1 MIKIMIV
8 DDETPAR
15 NQIRNELLRMGIDE
29 KSLLEAQN
37 GVAALGKAKDNKI
50 DILITDISM
59 PRMPGI
65 DLAKHILALYPDCK
79 IIFLTGYSDKE
90 YLKAAIKLNVIDYI
104 EKPLDYDEFEQAVR
118 KAVSESEKL
127 DKSNKEN
134 EFDFKFLEA
143 LFKNQHI
150 DKNALSAQYAKV
162 LKSTKFAAAIIVP
175 CSEYT
180 TAEINILEK
189 SAERYSIRTI
199 SRFKANGSIE
209 LLFAGSSINMKNDIK
224 KLFNSFFST
233 LKEGEKFKC
242 GIGSFENHVK
252 NVYVSYENAVCA
264 LDNAFFYH
272 PNTPVYF
279 TDNIP
284 AAAVDIDKITK
295 ELYSSF
301 SDEDF
306 DNTFSIVNSLYKS
319 LYQSNYMLSSNAKK
333 VYYTIFENLHSS
345 FKNYYF
351 ALSSEHSLYDDSF
364 NIHES
369 LFLDD
374 LHNHMISTINLMKQI
389 LNSTNFNSLVKSALV
404 YIERNYQNPN
414 LSIVD
419 IAMQCNVNA
428 NYLCSMFKSVTGET
442 INYYVNK
449 LRIENAKKLMLE
461 TNMTIMKI
469 SQQCGFNDAKYF
481 CKAFAKYTDLT
492 PTNFRKK
499 YK

>member
-1 MIKIMIV
+1 MIRIMIV

-15 NQIRNELLRMGIDE
+15 NQIKNELIRMGIDE

-37 GVAALGKAKDNKI
+37 GVVALGKAQNNKI
-50 DILITDISM
+50 DILLTDISM

-65 DLAKHILALYPDCK
+65 DLAKHILTLYPDCK
-79 IIFLTGYSDKE
+79 IIFFTGYSDKE

-104 EKPLDYDEFEQAVR
+104 EKPIDYDELEQAVR
-118 KAVSESEKL
+118 KAISESEKL
-127 DKSNKEN
+127 NKSDKEN

-143 LFKNQHI
+143 LFKNQPI
-150 DKNALSAQYAKV
+150 DKKALSAQYSKV
-162 LKSTKFAAAIIVP
+162 LESTKFVAAIIEP

-180 TAEINILEK
+180 TAVISILEK
-189 SAERYSIRTI
+189 SAERYSIRTT
-199 SRFKANGSIE
+199 SRFKTNGSIE
-209 LLFAGSSINMKNDIK
+209 LLFSGSTTNMKNDIEK
-224 KLFNSFFST
+224 IFHSFFSA

-242 GIGSFENHVK
+242 GIGSFEK
-252 NVYVSYENAVCA
+252 QAKKVYISYENAVCA

-272 PNTPVYF
+272 PNTAVYF
-279 TDNIP
+279 TDNISAP
-284 AAAVDIDKITK
+284 AVDTDKITK
-295 ELYSSF
+295 ELYAYF

-306 DNTFSIVNSLYKS
+306 ENACSTVNSLYNS

-333 VYYTIFENLHSS
+333 IYYTIYENIHSC

-351 ALSSEHSLYDDSF
+351 TLSSEHSLYDDSF

-369 LFLDD
+369 HFLDD

-389 LNSTNFNSLVKSALV
+389 LNGTDFNSLVKSALI

-419 IAMQCNVNA
+419 IAIQCNVNA

-449 LRIENAKKLMLE
+449 LRIENAKKMMLE
-461 TNMTIMKI
+461 TNMTIVKI
-469 SQQCGFNDAKYF
+469 SQRCGFNDAKYF
-481 CKAFAKYTDLT
+481 CKVFGKYTNLT

>member
-15 NQIRNELLRMGIDE
+15 NQIRNELIRMGIDE

-37 GVAALGKAKDNKI
+37 GVVALGKAKECKI

-59 PRMPGI
+59 PRMPGT
-65 DLAKHILALYPDCK
+65 DLAKHILTLYPDCK

-90 YLKAAIKLNVIDYI
+90 YFKAAIKLNVIDYI
-104 EKPLDYDEFEQAVR
+104 EKPLDYDELEQAVK
-118 KAVSESEKL
+118 KAVSEFEKL
-127 DKSNKEN
+127 NKSNKKT

-150 DKNALSAQYAKV
+150 DKSTLPAQCSKALE
-162 LKSTKFAAAIIVP
+162 STKFVAAIIEP

-180 TAEINILEK
+180 TAEINLLEK
-189 SAERYSIRTI
+189 SAEEYSIRTT
-199 SRFKANGSIE
+199 SRIKANGSIE
-209 LLFAGSSINMKNDIK
+209 LLFSGSTVNMKRDIEK
-224 KLFNSFFST
+224 IFNSFFSS

-242 GIGSFENHVK
+242 GIGSFEKQVK
-252 NVYVSYENAVCA
+252 NIYMSYENAVCA

-272 PNTPVYF
+272 PNRAVYY
-279 TDNIP
+279 TDNISAP
-284 AAAVDIDKITK
+284 AIDADKITE
-295 ELYSSF
+295 ELHSCF
-301 SDEDF
+301 SAEDF
-306 DNTFSIVNSLYKS
+306 DNACGIINSLYDS
-319 LYQSNYMLSSNAKK
+319 LHQSNCLLSSNAKK
-333 VYYTIFENLHSS
+333 IYYTIFESIHSC

-351 ALSSEHSLYDDSF
+351 AQEGEHSLYEDSF

-369 LFLDD
+369 HFLDD
-374 LHNHMISTINLMKQI
+374 LHNYMISTINLMKQR
-389 LNSTNFNSLVKSALV
+389 LSGTDFNILVKSALI

-449 LRIENAKKLMLE
+449 LRIENAKKMMLE
-461 TNMTIMKI
+461 TNMTIVKI
-469 SQQCGFNDAKYF
+469 SQRCGFNDAKYF
-481 CKAFAKYTDLT
+481 CKVFAKYTDLT

>member
-1 MIKIMIV
+1 MKLLIV
-8 DDETPAR
+8 DDEELTRTGVISSIDWQSIGIREVLQADDGINGIEVAR
-15 NQIRNELLRMGIDE
+15 VHRP
-29 KSLLEAQN
+29 
-37 GVAALGKAKDNKI
+37 
-50 DILITDISM
+50 DIVLCDVRM
-59 PRMPGI
+59 PRLDGI
-65 DLAKHILALYPDCK
+65 AMLEQLEEILPD
-79 IIFLTGYSDKE
+79 IVPVFMSGYSDKE

-127 DKSNKEN
+127 NKSNKEN

-162 LKSTKFAAAIIVP
+162 LKSTKFVAAIIVP

-252 NVYVSYENAVCA
+252 NIYVSYENAVCA

-333 VYYTIFENLHSS
+333 VYYTIIENLHSS

-389 LNSTNFNSLVKSALV
+389 LNSTNFNSLVKSALI

>member
-1 MIKIMIV
+1 MIRMMIV

-15 NQIRNELLRMGIDE
+15 NQIRNELIRMGIDE

-37 GVAALGKAKDNKI
+37 GIVALSKAKDNKI

-65 DLAKHILALYPDCK
+65 ELAKHILALYPDCK

-104 EKPLDYDEFEQAVR
+104 EKPLDYDELEQAVN
-118 KAVSESEKL
+118 KAISESEKHNKL
-127 DKSNKEN
+127 KKEN
-134 EFDFKFLEA
+134 ESDFKFLEA
-143 LFKNQHI
+143 LFKNQHL
-150 DKNALSAQYAKV
+150 DKNALPVQYSKV
-162 LKSTKFAAAIIVP
+162 LKSTKFVAAIIEP
-175 CSEYT
+175 CGEYT
-180 TAEINILEK
+180 TAVISILEQ

-199 SRFKANGSIE
+199 SRYKTNGSIE
-209 LLFAGSSINMKNDIK
+209 FLFSGSTVNMKSDIEK
-224 KLFNSFFST
+224 MFHSFFSD
-233 LKEGEKFKC
+233 LNEGEKFKC
-242 GIGSFENHVK
+242 GIGSFEKQVK
-252 NVYVSYENAVCA
+252 NIYISYENAVCA

-272 PNTPVYF
+272 PNTAVYF
-279 TDNIP
+279 TDNIS
-284 AAAVDIDKITK
+284 AAAVDTDKITK
-295 ELYSSF
+295 ELYSYF
-301 SDEDF
+301 SEEDF
-306 DNTFSIVNSLYKS
+306 ENACSILNSLYTA
-319 LYQSNYMLSSNAKK
+319 LYQSNNLLSSNAKK
-333 VYYTIFENLHSS
+333 VYYTILENIHSC

-351 ALSSEHSLYDDSF
+351 SLSGEHSLYEDSF
-364 NIHES
+364 NIHEAH
-369 LFLDD
+369 FLDD

-389 LNSTNFNSLVKSALV
+389 LKGTDFNSLVKSALI

-449 LRIENAKKLMLE
+449 LRIENAKKMMLE
-461 TNMTIMKI
+461 TNMTIVKI
-469 SQQCGFNDAKYF
+469 SQKCGFNDAKYF
-481 CKAFAKYTDLT
+481 CKVFGKYTNQT
-492 PTNFRKK
+492 PTDFRKK